1 MNRWAS
7 KKKRWQDKKSREGN
21 RRKGGHSRSRVGDSA
36 ASSPD
41 THYIKKQTNAPYKS
55 FYAPQVFSVIKNPEE
70 TIKFFT
76 ALADEMRSKEI
87 GIRFFIDSSRVE
99 DVTADALIY
108 LIAILQNTT
117 YNKTKRYSFSGN
129 YPLNER
135 ARKTY
140 EESGFNHYVIA
151 NMKALPESTEKMR
164 IISGNNNSPEDAKKL
179 CEFVMKNQKKNRV
192 EVVPL
197 QKVLIELMSNVYHHA
212 YEKLPFMARKW
223 YLYAEHSD
231 DRIKCIFV
239 DTGRGI
245 AATAR
250 KNYLEK
256 VTEKF
261 SDKEDARIIK
271 SVFDGDFRT
280 ATNETF
286 RGNGLFSVRQNVR
299 AEIFDSFEVIS
310 GKGRC
315 VIEKGTDELNTESYS
330 RPLFGTLY
338 RFTLR

>member
-1 MNRWAS
+1 MNVH
-7 KKKRWQDKKSREGN
+7 E
-21 RRKGGHSRSRVGDSA
+21 
-36 ASSPD
+36 
-41 THYIKKQTNAPYKS
+41 
-55 FYAPQVFSVIKNPEE
+55 
-70 TIKFFT
+70 
-76 ALADEMRSKEI
+76 
-87 GIRFFIDSSRVE
+87 
-99 DVTADALIY
+99 
-108 LIAILQNTT
+108 
-117 YNKTKRYSFSGN
+117 
-129 YPLNER
+129 
-135 ARKTY
+135 KTY

-245 AATAR
+245 AVTAR

-271 SVFDGDFRT
+271 SVFLT
-280 ATNETF
+280 
-286 RGNGLFSVRQNVR
+286 
-299 AEIFDSFEVIS
+299 EIFERRQMKLS
-310 GKGRC
+310 G
-315 VIEKGTDELNTESYS
+315 ETDCF
-330 RPLFGTLY
+330 LFGRMFELKSLTPLKLY
-338 RFTLR
+338 QVRDAV